1 VYASY
6 LRGGRFVDVVLSGP
20 GRTPRFRFAVLL
32 PTQGFDY
39 ERSEL
44 RNRYSQ
50 LNQYPDLSLED
61 LRQRIRELPCCTTDA
76 SGQGQGDPLNVV
88 LVGTGED
95 SLAALISS
103 GWSLTEAITAES
115 VRKMVGAAIAEK
127 SYITAPVSSLYLFGR
142 KQDIAVQRGRST
154 ISQRNHMRLWLAP
167 FRHQGLPVWV
177 GQVSRD
183 IGVKM
188 TRKSPTLTTHVI
200 DPVVDESREYLL
212 QSLVYR
218 ESVSEFVFVRGVG
231 EASIDKPRQNLAG
244 DPYFTDG
251 NRLLMFLSREPV
263 PLEKVRNLNW
273 NESTDA
279 VLEGKGEY
287 AIVPQDP

>member
-1 VYASY
+1 
-6 LRGGRFVDVVLSGP
+6 
-20 GRTPRFRFAVLL
+20 
-32 PTQGFDY
+32 
-39 ERSEL
+39 
-44 RNRYSQ
+44 
-50 LNQYPDLSLED
+50 
-61 LRQRIRELPCCTTDA
+61 
-76 SGQGQGDPLNVV
+76 
-88 LVGTGED
+88 
-95 SLAALISS
+95 
-103 GWSLTEAITAES
+103 
-115 VRKMVGAAIAEK
+115 MVGAAIAEK

-142 KQDIAVQRGRST
+142 KQDLAVQRGRST

-212 QSLVYR
+212 QSLVYH
-218 ESVSEFVFVRGVG
+218 ESVSQFVFVRGVG
-231 EASIDKPRQNLAG
+231 AAPIDQPRFNLSG

-251 NRLLMFLSREPV
+251 NRLMMFLSRDPV
-263 PLEKVRNLNW
+263 PLEAVRNLNW

-279 VLEGKGEY
+279 VLEGKGEN
-287 AIVPQDP
+287 AIVPQGP